1 MTLDFDQPIILRP
14 SDVADDVP
22 AQVIA
27 LADTLRS
34 LNAEATHLL
43 SIVTR
48 PMSDCGRTFSRVQ
61 NDAVQIQEM
70 VGRVQDS
77 LEVLTRT
84 LRASGRL

>member
-1 MTLDFDQPIILRP
+1 MEFDARPVTLRP

-22 AQVIA
+22 AQVIG

-48 PMSDCGRTFSRVQ
+48 PQADYGRTFSRVQ

-77 LEVLTRT
+77 LELLTRT
-84 LRASGRL
+84 LRATGRL

>member
-1 MTLDFDQPIILRP
+1 MSIDAQPLKLRADDLP
-14 SDVADDVP
+14 DDVP
-22 AQVIA
+22 TQVIA

-48 PMSDCGRTFSRVQ
+48 PQSDMGRTFSRVQ

-70 VGRVQDS
+70 IGRVQDS

>member
-1 MTLDFDQPIILRP
+1 MSMDSQPLKLRADDLP
-14 SDVADDVP
+14 DDVP
-22 AQVIA
+22 AQMIA
-27 LADTLRS
+27 LADTMRS

-48 PMSDCGRTFSRVQ
+48 PHADMGRTFSRVQ
-61 NDAVQIQEM
+61 NDAVQIHEM
-70 VGRVQDS
+70 IGRVQDS

>member
-1 MTLDFDQPIILRP
+1 MNIDPQPLKLRAEDLP
-14 SDVADDVP
+14 DDVP

-34 LNAEATHLL
+34 LNAEAAHLL

-48 PMSDCGRTFSRVQ
+48 PQSDMGRTFSRVQ

-70 VGRVQDS
+70 VSRVQDS
-77 LEVLTRT
+77 LELLTRT